1 MRTLLMLTLVV
12 LMPAYTMVTAKE
24 LPQACRQECASP
36 YGEVLGRSPL
46 GVTAYSNCASACV
59 VFQPNHH
66 EGTYTGI
73 KWQCVEYAR
82 RWLLANRGVVYGDV
96 DYAIDI
102 WDKIDHYR
110 QVSTDRKIP
119 VANLPNGSTKPPE
132 VGDLLIYAKVMFGGT
147 GHVAVVTGV
156 DLENGTIQV
165 GEQNF
170 TNQQWSGQHAR
181 QIDLIRKDSGYWIL
195 DSYLVGWKRML
206 EAASG

>member
-1 MRTLLMLTLVV
+1 MRTLIALIFMIV
-12 LMPAYTMVTAKE
+12 LSGHTQLLADE

-36 YGEVLGRSPL
+36 YGDVLGRSPR
-46 GVTAYSNCASACV
+46 GVTAYSNCASGCV

-82 RWLLANRGVVYGDV
+82 RWLLANKGVVYGDV

-110 QVSTDRKIP
+110 HVATDRKIP
-119 VANLPNGSTKPPE
+119 VSNFPNGSGMPPQ

-147 GHVAVVTGV
+147 GHVAVVTDV
-156 DLENGTIQV
+156 DLERGTIRV

-170 TNQQWSGQHAR
+170 TNQTWSGQHAR
-181 QIDLIRKDSGYWIL
+181 QLDVIKKGNSYWIL
-195 DSYLVGWKRML
+195 DSYLVGWKRMKDVNP
-206 EAASG
+206 G